1 MVNAGND
8 QIASC
13 PNCLVLEQE
22 NARMKLQISELEEMA
37 RHDVLTGLPNR
48 RSFIEAMETRIMR
61 CQRYGDITALLF
73 LDVNGLKTINDAH
86 GHTAG
91 DQLLSRLA
99 RLLDDNIRAS
109 DMVARI
115 GGDEFA
121 LLLDKL
127 DADQVE
133 AKIKFLTERIA
144 SSTLQYHGSHIK
156 MSAAI
161 GYCFIGPKDSVE
173 DLMLQAD
180 QSMYATKPKQ
190 S

>member
-1 MVNAGND
+1 
-8 QIASC
+8 
-13 PNCLVLEQE
+13 
-22 NARMKLQISELEEMA
+22 MKLQISELEKMA

-48 RSFIEAMETRIMR
+48 RSFIEALETRIMR
-61 CQRYGDITALLF
+61 CQRYGDITALLY
-73 LDVNGLKTINDAH
+73 LDVNGLKSVNDAQ

-91 DQLLSRLA
+91 DQLLVHLG

-133 AKIKFLTERIA
+133 AKIKFLMERIA
-144 SSTLQYHGSHIK
+144 SSTLHYDGSQIK

-161 GYCFIGPKDSVE
+161 GYCFVGPKDSVE
-173 DLMLQAD
+173 DLMVQAD
-180 QSMYATKPKQ
+180 QAMYALKPGQ